1 MLYLTLIYSL
11 VVIILTY
18 SFKTKKL
25 FSNYT
30 GDRHQLFSNKK
41 NIPLVGGI
49 FLLVP
54 IILINYQNLNYN
66 ILVILVFLIGFFS
79 DRKILISPKKRFFFQ
94 VTLVSFSVILL
105 DLEIVSSRL
114 TLFDT
119 LLQNST
125 FNIIF
130 TSFCLLILVNGS
142 NFIDG
147 LNGLLLFYMTF
158 VIFILLKIDFLYDLK
173 INQNFIV
180 YLIVFMSIMIFLN
193 LSNFLMLGDAG
204 AYVLSFIVGYL
215 IIKCHYSNPYVSPYF
230 FITLIWY
237 PCFENLFSIIRKLK
251 SKFSPFTPDNNH
263 LHQLFLQFSLKKKII
278 KNKLAANNI
287 SSIIISLFNFLIIF
301 ISSLNPYSSIYQI
314 KLIIFSISIYLL
326 LFSFLKKNLNKNQV

>member
-237 PCFENLFSIIRKLK
+237 PCFENLFSIIRKLTAK
-251 SKFSPFTPDNNH
+251 LSPFTPDNNH
-263 LHQLFLQFSLKKKII
+263 LHQLFFHFISKTIT
-278 KNKLAANNI
+278 KNKLATNNV
-287 SSIIISLFNFLIIF
+287 SSIVISVCNFLIIF
-301 ISSLNPYSSIYQI
+301 VSSLNPYSTIYQLT
-314 KLIIFSISIYLL
+314 LIIFSISLYSLSFLL
-326 LFSFLKKNLNKNQV
+326 LKKNLGKK

>member
-11 VVIILTY
+11 VVISLSY
-18 SFKTKKL
+18 CFKKKKL

-49 FLLVP
+49 FLLLP
-54 IILINYQNLNYN
+54 IILINYQNINYN

-79 DRKILISPKKRFFFQ
+79 DRKILISPKKRFLFQ
-94 VTLVSFSVILL
+94 VTLVLFSVILL

-114 TLFDT
+114 NLFDS

-130 TSFCLLILVNGS
+130 TSFCLLILINGS

-158 VIFILLKIDFLYDLK
+158 VILILLKVDLLNELK
-173 INQNFIV
+173 INQNLIV
-180 YLIVFMSIMIFLN
+180 YLIFFMLVIILLN

-204 AYVLSFIVGYL
+204 AYVLSFFVGYL

-237 PCFENLFSIIRKLK
+237 PCFENLFSIIRKLN

-263 LHQLFLQFSLKKKII
+263 LHQLFIQFSSKKKII
-278 KNKLAANNI
+278 KNRLAVNNV
-287 SSIIISLFNFLIIF
+287 SSIVISFYNFLIIF

-314 KLIIFSISIYLL
+314 KIIIFSTSLYLL
-326 LFSFLKKNLNKNQV
+326 LFLSLKKNLSKKQT

>member
-1 MLYLTLIYSL
+1 MFYLTLIYSL
-11 VVIILTY
+11 VIILLTY
-18 SFKTKKL
+18 NFKKKRL

-66 ILVILVFLIGFFS
+66 ILVILVFIIGFFS
-79 DRKILISPKKRFFFQ
+79 DRKILISPKKRFLFQ
-94 VTLVSFSVILL
+94 VTLISFSVILL

-114 TLFDT
+114 ILFDD
-119 LLQNST
+119 LLKNSL

-130 TSFCLLILVNGS
+130 TSFCLLILINGS

-147 LNGLLLFYMTF
+147 LNGLLLFYMIF
-158 VIFILLKIDFLYDLK
+158 VILILFKIDLLYELK
-173 INQNFIV
+173 INQNLII
-180 YLIVFMSIMIFLN
+180 YLIVFMGVMVLLN
-193 LSNFLMLGDAG
+193 LSNVLMLGDAG
-204 AYVLSFIVGYL
+204 AYILSFFIGYL

-251 SKFSPFTPDNNH
+251 TKFSPFTPDNNH
-263 LHQLFLQFSLKKKII
+263 LHQLFFQFSLKKTVI
-278 KNKLAANNI
+278 KNKLAANNF
-287 SSIIISLFNFLIIF
+287 SSIVISLCNFVIIF
-301 ISSLNPYSSIYQI
+301 IGSLNPYNSTYQI
-314 KLIIFSISIYLL
+314 KLIIFSTFFYLL
-326 LFSFLKKNLNKNQV
+326 LY

>member
-11 VVIILTY
+11 VIILLTY
-18 SFKTKKL
+18 SFKKKGT

-30 GDRHQLFSNKK
+30 GDKHQLFSNKK

-49 FLLVP
+49 FLLLP

-66 ILVILVFLIGFFS
+66 ILVMLVFLIGFFS

-94 VTLVSFSVILL
+94 VTLVFFSVILL

-114 TLFDT
+114 IFFDN
-119 LLQNST
+119 LLKNSN
-125 FNIIF
+125 FNILF
-130 TSFCLLILVNGS
+130 TSFCLLILINGS

-147 LNGLLLFYMTF
+147 LNGLLLFYMSF
-158 VIFILLKIDFLYDLK
+158 VILILLKVDLVYELK
-173 INQNFIV
+173 INQNLII
-180 YLIVFMSIMIFLN
+180 YLLVIMSIVILLN

-204 AYVLSFIVGYL
+204 AYILSFFIGYL

-237 PCFENLFSIIRKLK
+237 PCFENLFSIIRKLMAK
-251 SKFSPFTPDNNH
+251 LSPFTPDNNH
-263 LHQLFLQFSLKKKII
+263 LHQLFFHFSSKKII
-278 KNKLAANNI
+278 KNKLAVNNV
-287 SSIIISLFNFLIIF
+287 SSIVISACNFLIIF
-301 ISSLNPYSSIYQI
+301 VSSLNPYSTIYQL
-314 KLIIFSISIYLL
+314 KLIIFSISLYSL
-326 LFSFLKKNLNKNQV
+326 LFLLLKKNLSKK